1 MMVLVA
7 SEEERGE
14 VDMYM
19 VLSSYYY
26 DMSAINDTTRHTT
39 QKKTR
44 HRMMSATCQLCWAVV
59 LGRHKNMSSKLTFD
73 DIKNV
78 KICS

>member
-1 MMVLVA
+1 MTVLVA

-14 VDMYM
+14 VDTYM

-26 DMSAINDTTRHTT
+26 DMSEINDTTRHTT
-39 QKKTR
+39 QKKNR
-44 HRMMSATCQLCWAVV
+44 HRMMSATCQLCRAVV
-59 LGRHKNMSSKLTFD
+59 SGRHEDKSSKLTFD
-73 DIKNV
+73 NIENV